1 MGCGRVDFNG
11 NRKAFQMRRL
21 DLRVFFAILVFQVI
35 LFTSSPLWAQ
45 AVDARP
51 AATQALEY
59 VAATLA
65 AVLTLLAGFGVRF
78 VSSKI
83 GLANSELEASLNAR
97 LNDIIHRG
105 IDAAYMRAVA
115 EVNDPKSGLAE
126 VKVDNIFVG
135 WAVEYVLKS
144 APEIIQKFNLQTR
157 LREMILARLPGYLPQ
172 LAMSQP
178 EVVVR
183 SPVPVS
189 GPEA

>member
-1 MGCGRVDFNG
+1 M
-11 NRKAFQMRRL
+11 NRYWI
-21 DLRVFFAILVFQVI
+21 FAALALLVI
-35 LFTSSPLWAQ
+35 SASPLWAQ
-45 AVDARP
+45 TVDARP

-189 GPEA
+189 DLQG